1 MTEEV
6 KPDVKQPEQAPAP
19 EGKAPD
25 APEQPQYTPLEQEM
39 LTQGWKPK
47 DQWEGDP
54 DEFVSAPE
62 YKRRGELFKKIA
74 DTNRRLE
81 KASNAINALTQHQKQ
96 LYQAGYTQA
105 LKELR
110 AEHAV
115 AVENGDVKM
124 ADKIVDKIE
133 ETKAAQQAAAQLPVQ
148 QAEPPVALDEF
159 KSRNAAWYG
168 KDEVMTA
175 YADRVGH
182 EFARNEIARGYRPSF
197 EQVVEA
203 VEKKVREK
211 FPSSFGGKRTV
222 SSVVDG
228 GSASSVHQ
236 PAARRDT
243 YTLSAEETKVM
254 RNFVE
259 AGVMTKEEYI
269 ADLKKIKGV
278 K

>member
-6 KPDVKQPEQAPAP
+6 KPDIKPEAPAP
-19 EGKAPD
+19 ETK
-25 APEQPQYTPLEQEM
+25 PETPETPYTALEQEM
-39 LTQGWKPK
+39 LQQGWKPK

-81 KASNAINALTQHQKQ
+81 KASSAIQALTQHQKN
-96 LYQAGYTQA
+96 LYTAGYTQA
-105 LKELR
+105 LKELK

-124 ADKIVDKIE
+124 ASQIVDKIE
-133 ETKAAQQAAAQLPVQ
+133 ETKLAQAQAASMQVQ
-148 QAEPPVALDEF
+148 QAEPPVALEEF
-159 KSRNAAWYG
+159 KTRNASWYQ
-168 KDEVMTA
+168 KDDVMTA

-182 EFARNEIARGYRPSF
+182 EFTRNELSRGFRPTF

-211 FPSSFGGKRTV
+211 FPSSFSGKRTAP
-222 SSVVDG
+222 SVVDG
-228 GSASSVHQ
+228 GNTSSTHQ
-236 PAARRDT
+236 PAARSRDT
-243 YTLSAEETKVM
+243 FTLSAEETKVM
-254 RNFVE
+254 RNFVD
-259 AGVMTKEEYI
+259 AGVMTKDEYI